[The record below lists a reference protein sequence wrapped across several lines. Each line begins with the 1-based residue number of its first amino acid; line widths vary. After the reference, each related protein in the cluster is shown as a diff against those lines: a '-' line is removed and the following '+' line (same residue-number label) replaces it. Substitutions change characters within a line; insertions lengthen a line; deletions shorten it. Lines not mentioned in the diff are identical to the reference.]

1 MSVAEEIKARLDLV
15 AYISESVSL
24 KKAGRNYKANCP
36 FHQERTPSFI
46 VFPDTQT
53 WRCFGACGEGGD
65 IFAFAMKMHGWDFGE
80 ALRNLAQRAG
90 VELAP
95 STPEQAERAA
105 ASERLLGLLDQTARF
120 FHDQLLHAP
129 AAENARAYVQKR
141 GLSEATVQ
149 TFLLG
154 YAPGGWHALL
164 NHLGKLG
171 YAQDDL
177 IAAGVAIRNDE
188 GRVYD
193 RFRERL
199 VIPIRDGRGR
209 VVGFGARALKPGDEP
224 KYLNSPQTPLF
235 DKSSTLFALD
245 LARREIRERETA
257 VIVEGYM
264 DAMQAHQAGFRN
276 VVAQMGTA
284 LTEPQL
290 QTLRKYASRLILALD
305 PDAAGVSATMR
316 GLDVARQ
323 TLDEGGVAL
332 FGPDGS
338 MRKAARLGIDLR
350 VISLPEGQDPD
361 DLIRE
366 NPEAWRQLCE
376 HAEPVA
382 DYVIRVGTAN
392 LDPRAASSFDKEKIA
407 RALLPILM
415 ATESDLHKEANVQK
429 LALALHLSER
439 RLMEIALESRAATAR
454 PQPTS
459 ARIRQK
465 HPTAAM
471 GRAALDRPKRP
482 ASPQAQSAPPPFDD
496 DFAPPPEDLAGA
508 DALPTTAVRAHLR
521 PVLASAQ
528 ERYCLSAL
536 LRQPELIYQA
546 NRALRQVA
554 DEAAQAV
561 TDGQRQAAVRVAL
574 GPLEPQDFRDA
585 AYQAIARAL
594 LAALAQDDTDPLEYV
609 RASLGEPL
617 CRQVDELRATPPLDA
632 FQAALPG
639 PLRAELPSVLK
650 QQQREGRPLAGPET
664 DLVEKVL
671 YLRRERLRRANEELY
686 FLLQEVHDL
695 TENAYQATLHA
706 NNSVAIV
713 HLDREL
719 QRRAQLVH
727 DR

>member
-1 MSVAEEIKARLDLV
+1 MSVTEEIKARLDLV

-95 STPEQAERAA
+95 STPEQTEREAA
-105 ASERLLGLLDQTARF
+105 FDRLLGLLDQTARF

-129 AAENARAYVQKR
+129 AAEGARAYVQKR
-141 GLSEATVQ
+141 GLSDTTVQ

-164 NHLGKLG
+164 NHLGGLG
-171 YAQDDL
+171 YAPDDL

-290 QTLRKYASRLILALD
+290 QTRVST
-305 PDAAGVSATMR
+305 PAA
-316 GLDVARQ
+316 
-323 TLDEGGVAL
+323 
-332 FGPDGS
+332 
-338 MRKAARLGIDLR
+338 
-350 VISLPEGQDPD
+350 
-361 DLIRE
+361 
-366 NPEAWRQLCE
+366 
-376 HAEPVA
+376 
-382 DYVIRVGTAN
+382 
-392 LDPRAASSFDKEKIA
+392 
-407 RALLPILM
+407 
-415 ATESDLHKEANVQK
+415 
-429 LALALHLSER
+429 
-439 RLMEIALESRAATAR
+439 
-454 PQPTS
+454 
-459 ARIRQK
+459 
-465 HPTAAM
+465 
-471 GRAALDRPKRP
+471 
-482 ASPQAQSAPPPFDD
+482 
-496 DFAPPPEDLAGA
+496 
-508 DALPTTAVRAHLR
+508 
-521 PVLASAQ
+521 
-528 ERYCLSAL
+528 
-536 LRQPELIYQA
+536 
-546 NRALRQVA
+546 
-554 DEAAQAV
+554 
-561 TDGQRQAAVRVAL
+561 
-574 GPLEPQDFRDA
+574 
-585 AYQAIARAL
+585 
-594 LAALAQDDTDPLEYV
+594 
-609 RASLGEPL
+609 
-617 CRQVDELRATPPLDA
+617 
-632 FQAALPG
+632 
-639 PLRAELPSVLK
+639 
-650 QQQREGRPLAGPET
+650 
-664 DLVEKVL
+664 
-671 YLRRERLRRANEELY
+671 
-686 FLLQEVHDL
+686 
-695 TENAYQATLHA
+695 
-706 NNSVAIV
+706 
-713 HLDREL
+713 
-719 QRRAQLVH
+719 
-727 DR
+727 